1 MAPRGPMPSI
11 AHIVLY
17 WIRREVETR
26 ELPPFEWFD
35 WGEPE
40 CMACGTWR
48 DEAEERPNWDPYMQI
63 ASRWRDSGLTRCHI
77 VPFRFGGSNEPSN
90 LVLMC
95 NTCHAGH
102 PDSLDPEDTFRYM
115 KFRRLQRNAAIT
127 QLSAMAAAGHPGA
140 IEVAERGKL
149 LAEKMLDD
157 MVGGNRD

>member
-1 MAPRGPMPSI
+1 MGYRGSMPSI
-11 AHIVLY
+11 AHIVHY

-48 DEAEERPNWDPYMQI
+48 REAEERRSWDPLMQI
-63 ASRWRDSGLTRCHI
+63 ATRWRDSGLQRCHI
-77 VPFRFGGSNEPSN
+77 VPFRLGGSNEPSN

-95 NTCHAGH
+95 DICHAGH

-115 KFRRLQRNAAIT
+115 RLMRFKRRSAIRGA
-127 QLSAMAAAGHPGA
+127 LAFANEGDESAMEFARRMP
-140 IEVAERGKL
+140 
-149 LAEKMLDD
+149 
-157 MVGGNRD
+157 